1 MPGHFRTNLGYTI
14 PYDVFHFSF
23 LNISIP
29 KHYGT
34 IEKCFQS
41 HFETEFGHEKID
53 FMFFVCRDIMV
64 AQEGLMTYLLSG
76 KRYIQSAFLGNAISM
91 SPIVEISIPDF
102 VPSKTLFFH
111 DPPLL
116 SRRNKIAIHMTL
128 PVQLNVKW
136 YYLITLLFHELSSSG
151 YVAKKITRKASGHT
165 HWLWHLF

>member
-1 MPGHFRTNLGYTI
+1 MSWIRLRKNTFKHHGSKSKLYLRTYLLLGKNVYLRMPGHFGTNLGYTI

-76 KRYIQSAFLGNAISM
+76 ERYFQSAFLGYVISI
-91 SPIVEISIPDF
+91 SPIVEISVQDFIP
-102 VPSKTLFFH
+102 S
-111 DPPLL
+111 
-116 SRRNKIAIHMTL
+116 
-128 PVQLNVKW
+128 
-136 YYLITLLFHELSSSG
+136 
-151 YVAKKITRKASGHT
+151 
-165 HWLWHLF
+165 

>member
-1 MPGHFRTNLGYTI
+1 MPGHFGTNLGYTI

-64 AQEGLMTYLLSG
+64 AQEGLMTYLLSR
-76 KRYIQSAFLGNAISM
+76 KRYFQCINCLF
-91 SPIVEISIPDF
+91 PILRAYDTALRLDAPGTGCRGIYIRDHIF
-102 VPSKTLFFH
+102 
-111 DPPLL
+111 
-116 SRRNKIAIHMTL
+116 
-128 PVQLNVKW
+128 
-136 YYLITLLFHELSSSG
+136 SSFTTCGGATIYIGDYS
-151 YVAKKITRKASGHT
+151 SFSF
-165 HWLWHLF
+165 HLFLPIITILNISSH

>member
-1 MPGHFRTNLGYTI
+1 MKLGGENVFLRMPGHFRTNLGYTV

-41 HFETEFGHEKID
+41 HFETEFGHKKFD

-76 KRYIQSAFLGNAISM
+76 KRYFQSAFLGHVISI
-91 SPIVEISIPDF
+91 SPIVEISVQDFIP
-102 VPSKTLFFH
+102 S
-111 DPPLL
+111 
-116 SRRNKIAIHMTL
+116 
-128 PVQLNVKW
+128 
-136 YYLITLLFHELSSSG
+136 
-151 YVAKKITRKASGHT
+151 
-165 HWLWHLF
+165 